1 MKKLTAISAILLSSL
16 TAAQVMAAETTTKTD
31 NKSGTEWFM
40 GAGIGYQNDH
50 TSGLN
55 STNGEDIS
63 YEIRGGAIFN
73 ENHRVMATYGY
84 MDKLEQNKYL
94 ASYDY
99 LMPVGNDF
107 KLFGGATLG
116 ASDSEMNG
124 TDSTDFVWGAQVGAM
139 YEINKD
145 WSTEL
150 SYRFLDQDFE
160 EQGMEIKNSQQVMLT
175 VDYRF

>member
-16 TAAQVMAAETTTKTD
+16 TVAPAMAADTD
-31 NKSGTEWFM
+31 SGTEWFM

-55 STNGEDIS
+55 STNGEDVAF
-63 YEIRGGAIFN
+63 EIRGGAIVN

-99 LMPVGNDF
+99 LMPADNDINF
-107 KLFGGATLG
+107 FVGATLG
-116 ASDSEMNG
+116 ASDSEMSG
-124 TDSTDFVWGAQVGAM
+124 ESSTDFVWGAQVGAM
-139 YEINKD
+139 YEINQD
-145 WSTEL
+145 WSTEI
-150 SYRFLDQDFE
+150 SYRYLDQDFDE
-160 EQGMEIKNSQQVMLT
+160 KGLEIKNSQQVMLT